1 MLILNPDYQA
11 DVINTFNKTFRYLD
25 DIFNLDN
32 PFFYS
37 MVSSIYPKELKLN
50 KANSSDNSTAFLDLD
65 LSIENGVISS
75 KIYDKRDALNFNI
88 IIFRI
93 SMKTF
98 QKLRHI

>member
-1 MLILNPDYQA
+1 
-11 DVINTFNKTFRYLD
+11 
-25 DIFNLDN
+25 
-32 PFFYS
+32 
-37 MVSSIYPKELKLN
+37 MVSSIHPKELKLN